1 VTIWSKKGLAAGE
14 REKDF
19 DRLGYDDDG
28 RGRSRRKPGPT
39 IFSKNDVIT
48 MGHYNIEALL

>member
-39 IFSKNDVIT
+39 IFLKNDVIT